1 MQSEP
6 YVALS
11 AQISLEQRM
20 QSVAVNVA
28 NMKTI
33 GYRATGVTFNTI
45 ESDKGNTPVAYATPG
60 SNYIVRAQGQFIKTD
75 NPLDVAVNGDGWLA
89 IQTPAGK
96 AYTRDGRMQ
105 MQPNGSLQT
114 INGYPVLDAGGAPIQ
129 LDPAGGR
136 VVIGKDGM
144 ISQRGSQIGALGLF
158 LIPDHT
164 QFTRFDNSAVIPQKP
179 ATPVLDFDT
188 NGVIQGHL
196 EGSNINPVLEMAKLM
211 LISRT
216 LESVSA
222 ASSNTQTSLKD
233 AVKTLGDPTA

>member
-1 MQSEP
+1 MLSEP

-11 AQISLEQRM
+11 AQISLEKRL

-33 GYRATGVTFNTI
+33 GYRATGITFHTI
-45 ESDKGNTPVAYATPG
+45 ESETGKTPVAYSVPG
-60 SNYIVRAQGQFIKTD
+60 TNYIVRAQGPLIKTD
-75 NPLDVAVNGDGWLA
+75 NPLDVAVNGEGWLA

-114 INGYPVLDAGGAPIQ
+114 LNGYPVLDTGGAPIQ

-144 ISQRGSQIGALGLF
+144 ISQRGNQIGALGLF
-158 LIPDHT
+158 MIPAQT

-188 NGVIQGHL
+188 NGVVQGHL

-211 LISRT
+211 TISRAVD
-216 LESVSA
+216 SVSA

-233 AVKTLGDPTA
+233 AVKTLGDPVP